1 MSGHNQAG
9 RIRRPARKQFEM
21 TDTAR
26 PDTSSDRAGDSDPAT
41 PYRYSASLAADIES
55 RWQDRWETEHTFE
68 APNPAKIPASRSSSS
83 RLRMEVRGSHT

>member
-1 MSGHNQAG
+1 
-9 RIRRPARKQFEM
+9 M

-55 RWQDRWETEHTFE
+55 QVKQSVAAGAQLLTGGKRLGARLGRERRQGEVAHGV
-68 APNPAKIPASRSSSS
+68 PSSVGE
-83 RLRMEVRGSHT
+83 R